1 MKKILLLLWVGLAAG
16 CATNR
21 EPFRYSEPKHVHM
34 QALIENAMGYI
45 NPKHGLFDKASGYPV
60 EGWNNDPSKG
70 LFLRSFTQLTA
81 IGEWME
87 LLATVAAGDADNPYV
102 SRKAALLKLER
113 VVDSLLADQVDPTVS
128 AKGLLG
134 NFLGFQNGKRL
145 GPLGEDVTK
154 AAFVEAFG
162 VEKANQI
169 WSALIDVK
177 WLKPVKNG
185 TAAKISRTGQYGWQY
200 FTGVLEPFADTD
212 TRDKVM
218 KLLDERVVKIIFGDN
233 VNLTASVAKS
243 IGALLHPGVKDQPR
257 AIRLREKMERF
268 VAAQK
273 PGFEHLFDAETE
285 TFIFGWDASKNQFV
299 GWDNGRGGWVV
310 GHQNYF
316 INEFRGPL
324 MLCLLRYNWPI
335 AALKNSGFKIKPY
348 RMQDG
353 RDLYTASS
361 WHGSSFQAL
370 GLSLF
375 MDELGGEGWRKNFE
389 NVVDVEI
396 DFAQRKGNPGFLSE
410 SYSGN
415 REDYTGDV
423 GIPEIAVVGE
433 KLITDAPSLYTLG
446 VSYAIA
452 PEKVEAFL
460 AANWDTI
467 KKLFTD
473 HGPWEGYKTTGGRVI
488 KFQTA
493 AHTLSLI
500 LGGIGSSN
508 ANMKRYLQH
517 HGLEGKLAALYCPG
531 EAFDFLD
538 ESVEWILW
546 SAGGDQ
552 LIPQRN
558 KTTFR
563 IQGEKVRTG
572 GLTIVVPR
580 KEGIS
585 LSNGTLNIRYRAVK
599 PIEKAVLTLK
609 RAPGLL
615 IKPMAFE
622 NEILMHFEGGLG
634 AEKTI
639 EIPMPGTPGLA
650 NVKELV
656 LVYGDPQSVAPVDL
670 TITALEYIPAKVQ
683 SRLGE

>member
-1 MKKILLLLWVGLAAG
+1 MKKILLLVWVGCAAG

-21 EPFRYSEPKHVHM
+21 EPSRHSEPKPVHM

-60 EGWNNDPSKG
+60 EGWNEDPSKG

-87 LLATVAAGDADNPYV
+87 LLATMAAGDADNPYV
-102 SRKAALLKLER
+102 SRRTALLKLER
-113 VVDSLLADQVDPTVS
+113 VVDSLLADQVDPTLS

-154 AAFVEAFG
+154 ASFVEVFG
-162 VEKANQI
+162 DEKANQI

-185 TAAKISRTGQYGWQY
+185 TAAKIQRTGSYGWQY

-218 KLLDERVVKIIFGDN
+218 NLLDERVVKIIFGDN

-243 IGALLHPGVKDQPR
+243 IGALSHPGVKDQSR
-257 AIRLREKMERF
+257 AVRLREKMERF
-268 VAAQK
+268 IAAQK
-273 PGFEHLFDAETE
+273 PGYEHLFDPETD

-299 GWDNGRGGWVV
+299 GWDNGYGGWVV
-310 GHQNYF
+310 GRQNYF
-316 INEFRGPL
+316 INEFRCPF
-324 MLCLLRYNWPI
+324 MFCLLRYDWPI

-375 MDELGGEGWRKNFE
+375 MDELGVAGWRKNLE

-415 REDYTGDV
+415 GENYTGDV
-423 GIPEIAVVGE
+423 GIPEIAVVDE
-433 KLITDAPSLYTLG
+433 RQITDAPSLYTLG
-446 VSYAIA
+446 VAYAIS
-452 PEKVEAFL
+452 PDKVEAFL

-467 KKLFTD
+467 TKLFTD
-473 HGPWEGYKTTGGRVI
+473 HGPWEGYKTTEGKVI
-488 KFQTA
+488 KYQTA

-500 LGGIGSSN
+500 LGGIGIGN
-508 ANMKRYLQH
+508 ANMKRYLEH
-517 HGLEGKLAALYCPG
+517 HGLEGKLAAFYRPG

-546 SAGGDQ
+546 SASGDP

-563 IQGEKVRTG
+563 IRGEKVRTG
-572 GLTIVVPR
+572 GLTIIVPR

-585 LSNGTLNIRYRAVK
+585 LSNGILKIRYRSAT
-599 PIEKAVLTLK
+599 PIKKAVLSLK
-609 RAPGLL
+609 RAPGLS

-622 NEILMHFEGGLG
+622 NEIFMRFEGGLEL
-634 AEKTI
+634 EKTI
-639 EIPMPGTPGLA
+639 EVPMPGTPGLA
-650 NVKELV
+650 SVKELI
-656 LVYGDPQSVAPVDL
+656 LVFGDPHRAAPVDL
-670 TITALEYIPAKVQ
+670 AITALEFIPAKVQ
-683 SRLGE
+683 SCSGQ